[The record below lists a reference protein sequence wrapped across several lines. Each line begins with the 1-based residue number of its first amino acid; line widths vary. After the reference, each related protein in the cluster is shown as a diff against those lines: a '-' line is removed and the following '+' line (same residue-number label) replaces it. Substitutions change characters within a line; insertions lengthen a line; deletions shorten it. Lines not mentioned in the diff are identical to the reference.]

1 MRLATWN
8 VNSLRARWDRVEP
21 WLKAVRPDVLCMQET
36 KCMQGAKLEKGGLLS
51 NKFKELG
58 YQWANHGR
66 GQWNG
71 TAICSRV
78 GLDDVVEGFDDGA
91 AADPEARVIW
101 ATCGGVRVASVYV
114 PNGRVFGFD
123 HYHRKLDWLRRL
135 RSYLD
140 SFCDPSERLIV
151 AGDFNVA
158 PADIDVWDVGEFVRM
173 QYEGIPDKNGADIDV
188 WEVGEFPLA
197 THVSEPERL
206 AWQAVCDWGLQ
217 DVFRLRYP
225 DVEGLYT
232 FWDYQAGR
240 FHKREGMRIDHILA
254 TSSLAETAVGVIV
267 DRNARKG
274 HKPSDHAPLVVD
286 LVA

>member
-1 MRLATWN
+1 M
-8 VNSLRARWDRVEP
+8 RARWDRVEP

-36 KCMQGAKLEKGGLLS
+36 KLADDGFPS
-51 NKFKELG
+51 DKFEALG
-58 YQWANHGR
+58 YQWAHYGQ

-78 GLDDVVEGFDDGA
+78 GLDDVVQGFDDGDA
-91 AADPEARVIW
+91 DDPEARVIW

-114 PNGRVFGFD
+114 PNGRTLDSD
-123 HYHRKLDWLRRL
+123 HYRYKLDWLERL

-140 SFCDPSERLIV
+140 SFCDPSERLVV

-158 PADIDVWDVGEFVRM
+158 PADIDVWDVSTFKG
-173 QYEGIPDKNGADIDV
+173 
-188 WEVGEFPLA
+188 A
-197 THVSEPERL
+197 THVSVPERR

-240 FHKREGMRIDHILA
+240 FHKREGMRIDHVLA

-274 HKPSDHAPLVVD
+274 HKPSDHAPIVVD